1 MCFLI
6 NTFLITTKE
15 NYIELLFCLLCFMGV
30 RFGVYEKTYSTD
42 TEASISVVSAVCT
55 VSAFIMPFIIALVQL
70 LFLKGPMS
78 WILILDSYYH
88 NWILRWAGH
97 IARMPMT
104 RAPRQL
110 LTRWVAHSRPS
121 GCPEMTWG
129 RTLKKA
135 LKCKGLPANFK
146 EWRAI
151 AEARSVRRSQTYS
164 RPMPPSENCPCR
176 VHESKDE
183 HCITQKDT
191 QPSQACFE
199 TGPEGPELED

>member
-15 NYIELLFCLLCFMGV
+15 NCIELLFCLLCFMGV

-70 LFLKGPMS
+70 LFFKGPMS

-110 LTRWVAHSRPS
+110 SV
-121 GCPEMTWG
+121 
-129 RTLKKA
+129 
-135 LKCKGLPANFK
+135 GLPVDFK

-151 AEARSVRRSQTYS
+151 AKDRSERGLRTYS
-164 RPMPPSENCPCR
+164 KPVPPSVNWPYRAHGSE
-176 VHESKDE
+176 DE

-191 QPSQACFE
+191 QPSAHFLFTISTCAQRTRVPFCPKHWHS
-199 TGPEGPELED
+199 GLY